1 MEKPLRLTVVKFV
14 LFAISLLRHTH
25 LAQEVDMLKL
35 SKIPF
40 RIIFKFIYLVFLIVI
55 SKTYPNTLPITLYV
69 LGAYLIY
76 TNHKMKITKVNTDKT
91 LASID
96 KDLKTLFDNQKN
108 TLVIINALRL
118 ELNKFKKT
126 KKVETRDGR

>member
-1 MEKPLRLTVVKFV
+1 M
-14 LFAISLLRHTH
+14 
-25 LAQEVDMLKL
+25 
-35 SKIPF
+35 
-40 RIIFKFIYLVFLIVI
+40 IVI